1 MMRELTILHVH
12 WGFPPMIGGVET
24 HLTILLPELVRM
36 GHRVRLLTGSY
47 AGEKETDVY
56 DGVQVHRMPLFDLN
70 WLVKRGLE
78 GLEPD
83 LRKIYTEEIRTVRP
97 DIIHA
102 HNMHYFSEPHAR
114 ILDQISQENGIP
126 LVLTAHN
133 VWDDTL
139 FLRLSREIRWSHI
152 IAVSHYIRMELLGIG
167 IDDSRTTTVHH
178 GLDLSKYRPNRKPVE
193 VLKRFPQLE
202 GRSVVFHPA
211 RLGMAKGC
219 DVSIKAMRVV
229 LERFPEAMRVLAG
242 SKNIID
248 WAVSQ
253 EKDVAYFID
262 LIRILGIQDNVLID
276 VFRLEEMPD
285 LYALSKVVVYPSS
298 QAEPFGLTLLESLA
312 SARPIVV
319 TRMGGMPEII
329 QDEISGYVIPHRDFE
344 ALANRL
350 ILLLEDTRLRHR
362 LGETGRQIVEQTYT
376 KEIMTRQH
384 LSVYDLVLRNT
395 GCRSPSKMDPDAIRR
410 TSRA

>member
-1 MMRELTILHVH
+1 MSRELRVLQMH

-36 GHRVRLLTGSY
+36 GRKVSLLTGAV
-47 AGEKETDVY
+47 AGEKESDQHE
-56 DGVQVHRMPLFDLN
+56 GVEIRRTPLFDLN

-83 LRKIYTEEIRTVRP
+83 LWKLYSEQIEAVHP
-97 DIIHA
+97 HIIHA

-114 ILDQISQENGIP
+114 VLDQISREKGIP

-139 FLRLSREIRWSHI
+139 FLRLTREIGWSHI

-167 IDDSRTTTVHH
+167 IDDTRTTTVHH
-178 GLDLSKYRPNRKPVE
+178 GLDITKYPRNLEPAAALR
-193 VLKRFPQLE
+193 RFPQLK
-202 GRSVVFHPA
+202 GRRIIFHPA

-219 DVSIKAMRVV
+219 DVTIKAMRLV
-229 LERFPEAMRVLAG
+229 LERFPEAMLVLAG

-253 EKDVAYFID
+253 EKDIAYCID
-262 LIRILGIQDNVLID
+262 LIRTLGIEDNVLID
-276 VFRLEEMPD
+276 VFSLDEMPEM
-285 LYALSKVVVYPSS
+285 YALSSVVVYPSS
-298 QAEPFGLTLLESLA
+298 QAEPFGLTMLESQA
-312 SARPIVV
+312 SARPIIV

-329 QDEISGYVIPHRDFE
+329 QDEISGYVIPHRDLE
-344 ALANRL
+344 ALADR
-350 ILLLEDTRLRHR
+350 ITLLLEDNRLRRR
-362 LGETGRQIVEQTYT
+362 LGETGRQIVEQHFTG
-376 KEIMTRQH
+376 EIMTREH
-384 LSVYDLVLRNT
+384 LAVYDRVLRN
-395 GCRSPSKMDPDAIRR
+395 R
-410 TSRA
+410 TAPLAPLV